1 MSVNTV
7 NVSFARSASI
17 ITLRPAELGFV
28 IPPCAYMKLPDPS
41 VGCTF
46 TLADDAPVPVVRR
59 TQREPLPRAEP
70 SPKSAD
76 LSRIPNLV

>member
-41 VGCTF
+41 VG
-46 TLADDAPVPVVRR
+46 
-59 TQREPLPRAEP
+59 
-70 SPKSAD
+70 
-76 LSRIPNLV
+76 